1 MIAKKE
7 LRLSLTYCA
16 EYMREKNI
24 YTYIYN
30 NYEYSKHFSEIM
42 NGPHDKLDFVPD
54 PSALTGAEEM
64 MARR

>member
-1 MIAKKE
+1 
-7 LRLSLTYCA
+7 
-16 EYMREKNI
+16 MREKNI